1 MRVGIL
7 TFHCAHNYGAVL
19 QCYALQEVLRG
30 MGNEVEVINYC
41 PSYLTD
47 VYKVVNIH
55 RVLSRNPLR
64 MAKRS
69 IVEVLTLSNRIRRY
83 RGFDRF
89 INSWLTLS
97 ASRDV
102 TPDYDVYVMGSDQI
116 WNPSLTHGFDGR
128 FFGDFPFPKEGRK
141 YVSYAASMEATDL
154 SGSEKAYYAKALQ
167 GLDSISVREACLAEL
182 LRPMTEKKIDTVLD
196 PTLLAPVSV
205 WKNFL
210 GEPKRAGKYVLA
222 YQVRRDND
230 TLRIAHDIARQLNA
244 EVVVV
249 MARLTWKH
257 GKSVYQAETPE
268 EFVNWIRNA
277 ACVVTN
283 SFHGTAF
290 SVIFNRP
297 FYCLRLGKGDTR
309 PASLLEAIGLTER
322 MIDKNAHPIFSVVN
336 YGGANRKL
344 EELRSRS
351 LAFLGSALSK

>member
-154 SGSEKAYYAKALQ
+154 SGSAKA
-167 GLDSISVREACLAEL
+167 
-182 LRPMTEKKIDTVLD
+182 
-196 PTLLAPVSV
+196 
-205 WKNFL
+205 
-210 GEPKRAGKYVLA
+210 
-222 YQVRRDND
+222 
-230 TLRIAHDIARQLNA
+230 
-244 EVVVV
+244 
-249 MARLTWKH
+249 
-257 GKSVYQAETPE
+257 
-268 EFVNWIRNA
+268 
-277 ACVVTN
+277 
-283 SFHGTAF
+283 
-290 SVIFNRP
+290 
-297 FYCLRLGKGDTR
+297 
-309 PASLLEAIGLTER
+309 
-322 MIDKNAHPIFSVVN
+322 
-336 YGGANRKL
+336 
-344 EELRSRS
+344 
-351 LAFLGSALSK
+351 